1 MGDLDIS
8 VSLRLPKAKVR
19 NFNVAAK
26 DSFLFVLPLF
36 HWIRMSLNLISHHQV
51 ELKCVD
57 ECVVIGPPLDESMV
71 SNEV

>member
-8 VSLRLPKAKVR
+8 VSLRLPKAVR

-36 HWIRMSLNLISHHQV
+36 HWIRMPLNLISRHPV

-57 ECVVIGPPLDESMV
+57 ECIVIEPPLDESMV